1 MKVIGIFAA
10 LVAASAQERHI
21 LEADVRVF
29 EAPRWQ
35 RRARAAKAD
44 VITPSFMLKH
54 DAAAV
59 KEFEKTFYAVS
70 TPGNPRYGQHLT
82 REEVAQQ
89 LPLVPEAKEKI
100 LSMLSEHG
108 VKDVEVFDD
117 MIKAPMTVQ
126 VAEEMFATEIYEFQ
140 HENGEKL
147 LRVGS
152 PYSLPSELGHLVYNV
167 ADLLQLPAID
177 RPDIVELEG
186 DSNDES
192 FPSGCGSSCGATAT
206 TPAVLAA
213 QYNFDI
219 NYKQETSGGQTTYAI
234 SNFQGQSWD
243 ATDLGNFA
251 SACNLEDVKVADQVG
266 TNKDKSCLYP
276 IIGQQLCLESLLD
289 VQYSKAAAGDIP
301 LTSISNSQ
309 YSLANWAQELAGM
322 KDVPPIQSVS
332 YGNDEIQQTSGSY
345 MDSVNVQFQKLG
357 AMGVSILFASGD
369 QGVVGRTGKTS
380 DGKYHPDFPAA
391 SPYVTAVGGTD
402 LAVKSVLG
410 AEKAWSN
417 GGGGFSDQFAMPDYQ
432 KDAVTAYLQ
441 KLEAAGQTP
450 PASAFNSAGRAYP
463 DVAALAGTQNPYCVA
478 ADKSFVGVGG
488 TSASC
493 PLTAG
498 LFARINAERSA
509 QGKPVMGF
517 LNPFIYQNGDAFNDV
532 TQGSVTGATGVKGF
546 AALEGWDAATG
557 FGTPNFPK
565 VLAAAMKAAE
575 GAVVV

>member
-1 MKVIGIFAA
+1 MKVAGIFAA
-10 LVAASAQERHI
+10 LVAVSAQERHI

-54 DAAAV
+54 DAVAL

-70 TPGNPRYGQHLT
+70 TPGNPHYGQHLS
-82 REEVAQQ
+82 RKEVAEQ

-100 LSMLSEHG
+100 LSMLSAHG
-108 VKDVEVFDD
+108 VKDVEIFDD
-117 MIKAPMTVQ
+117 MIKAPMTVE
-126 VAEEMFATEIYEFQ
+126 VAENMFATEIYEFQ
-140 HENGEKL
+140 HELGEKL

-152 PYSLPSELGHLVYNV
+152 PYSLPSELGELVYSV
-167 ADLLQLPAID
+167 ADLIQLPAID
-177 RPDIVELEG
+177 RPDIIELE
-186 DSNDES
+186 DASNDES
-192 FPSGCGSSCGATAT
+192 FPTGCGSSCGATAT

-243 ATDLGNFA
+243 TTDLSNFA

-301 LTSISNSQ
+301 LTSISNQQ
-309 YSLANWAQELAGM
+309 YSLASWAQELAGM

-332 YGNDEIQQTSGSY
+332 YGNDEVQQTSGAY

-432 KDAVTAYLQ
+432 KDAVTAYLK
-441 KLEAAGQTP
+441 KLDAAGETP
-450 PASAFNSAGRAYP
+450 PASAFNSAGRGYP

-509 QGKPVMGF
+509 QGKPAMGF

-532 TQGSVTGATGVKGF
+532 TKGSVTGASGVKGF

>member
-1 MKVIGIFAA
+1 MKVAGIFAA
-10 LVAASAQERHI
+10 LAAASAQDRHI

-35 RRARAAKAD
+35 RRARAAKDA
-44 VITPSFMLKH
+44 IMTPSIMLKH
-54 DAAAV
+54 DAAAL

-70 TPGNPRYGQHLT
+70 TPGNPRYGQHLS
-82 REEVAQQ
+82 RKEVAEQ
-89 LPLVPEAKEKI
+89 LPLMPEAKEKI
-100 LSMLSEHG
+100 LSMLSAHG
-108 VKDVEVFDD
+108 VDDVEIFDD
-117 MIKAPMTVQ
+117 MVKAKMTVG
-126 VAEEMFATEIYEFQ
+126 VAEKIFATEIYEFQ
-140 HENGEKL
+140 HELGEKL

-152 PYSLPSELGHLVYNV
+152 PYSLPSDLGNLVYNV
-167 ADLLQLPAID
+167 ADLIQLPAID
-177 RPDIVELEG
+177 RPDLIELEG
-186 DSNDES
+186 ASNDES
-192 FPSGCGSSCGATAT
+192 FPTGCGSSCGATAT

-219 NYKQETSGGQTTYAI
+219 NYKQETSGGQTAYAI

-243 ATDLGNFA
+243 TTDLTNFA
-251 SACNLEDVKVADQVG
+251 SACNLEDVEVADQIG
-266 TNKDKSCLYP
+266 TNKDKTCLYP
-276 IIGQQLCLESLLD
+276 IIGKQLCLESLLD
-289 VQYSKAAAGDIP
+289 VQYSKAAAGNIP

-322 KDVPPIQSVS
+322 QDVPPIQSVS
-332 YGNDEIQQTSGSY
+332 YGNDEVQQTSGAY

-410 AEKAWSN
+410 AEKAWSD
-417 GGGGFSDQFAMPDYQ
+417 GGGGFSDQFAMPAYQ
-432 KDAVTAYLQ
+432 QDAVTAYLQ
-441 KLEAAGQTP
+441 KLQAAGEAP
-450 PASAFNSAGRAYP
+450 PASAFNSTGRGYP

-493 PLTAG
+493 PTTAG

-509 QGKPVMGF
+509 QGKPAMGF

-532 TQGSVTGATGVKGF
+532 TQGSVTGASGVKGF

-565 VLAAAMKAAE
+565 VLAAALKAAE
-575 GAVVV
+575 VAMVV